1 MTRGKERRT
10 WIATAADLLESWKQ
24 SRSAEQKASASD
36 STEDEDNEDDK
47 AGEEEEEE
55 DDEEEEAE
63 EKASSSSSSGRKR
76 PRPDHTVARDNTR
89 QTRSMRK
96 VC

>member
-36 STEDEDNEDDK
+36 STEDEDNEDDDSE
-47 AGEEEEEE
+47 AGEEDDE

-63 EKASSSSSSGRKR
+63 EKASNSQWPQEAKTGPHGR
-76 PRPDHTVARDNTR
+76 A
-89 QTRSMRK
+89 
-96 VC
+96 